1 MRRMFCRAARYI
13 VLSVAVA
20 CAAAACGSR
29 GGSKA
34 ASGAETPR
42 KDIAFPEVPV
52 PAMLTDPGERIG
64 YVLEHF
70 WDGFFELSGGLCDSS
85 YSVGVSKEVIEREFG
100 TFAALLWMA
109 PVQTAADAVASLF
122 GKAEAAELRD
132 TASNVFETI
141 TDDVVKYLYDPNS
154 PVRNEEFYLPYVSGL
169 SVSAAVSEDMK
180 PAYGYEARMCSLNR
194 IGTPAADFEFTD
206 RRGRIRRLY
215 GVKAEFVLLFFS
227 NPGCPD
233 CKTIAQALSGSEGI
247 STLERS
253 GRLAI
258 VNIYID
264 RETDKWKEYSSEYP
278 AGWIT
283 GYDHNYVIREDQ
295 SYNVRAIP
303 SLYLLDA
310 DKKVLLKD
318 APADKVFEI
327 LEGVL
332 AKEEQKL

>member
-1 MRRMFCRAARYI
+1 MSCKTARYI
-13 VLSVAVA
+13 ILSIAVA
-20 CAAAACGSR
+20 GAVAACGNR

-34 ASGAETPR
+34 AAGAESLR
-42 KDIAFPEVPV
+42 KDIAFPEAAV
-52 PAMLTDPGERIG
+52 PAMLTDPGERIE

-70 WDGFFELSGGLCDSS
+70 WDGFFGLSGGLCDSS
-85 YSVGVSKEVIEREFG
+85 YSAGVSKEVIERQFG
-100 TFAALLWMA
+100 TFSTLLWMA
-109 PVQTAADAVASLF
+109 PVHTAADAVASLF
-122 GKAEAAELRD
+122 RKAEAAELGD

-169 SVSAAVSEDMK
+169 SVSVAVSEDMK
-180 PAYGYEARMCSLNR
+180 PAYGYEAQMCSLNR

-215 GVKAEFVLLFFS
+215 GVKADYVLLFFS

-233 CKTIAQALSGSEGI
+233 CKNIAQALTGSEGM
-247 STLERS
+247 SALMKD
-253 GRLAI
+253 GKLAV

-264 RETDKWKEYSSEYP
+264 REIDKWREYSSEYP
-278 AGWIT
+278 AEWIT
-283 GYDHNYVIREDQ
+283 GYDHNYIIREDRC
-295 SYNVRAIP
+295 YNVRAIP
-303 SLYLLDA
+303 SLYMLDA

-327 LEGVL
+327 LEGALV
-332 AKEEQKL
+332 KEEQKL